1 MFYLI
6 MLNKHVKVFF
16 FHLPDKEPLEPTAL
30 LDRWKNDNLKCNT
43 IYVRTVGKFN
53 EYYSK

>member
-43 IYVRTVGKFN
+43 IYVRTIGKFN